1 MLTRRRLVVNSGYEV
16 GNARGAMRRIGAIL
30 AQGRR
35 SWVFSGSGDKTLGD
49 WRHLGFG
56 APQSKKLLS
65 SSGTRSITGFTKDVF
80 YWLLLNMQ
88 GQRRLGQRSIHIL
101 YRVFRWNNQL
111 DVQYCV
117 HNNYSYI
124 NQYCFIVDNYLFLI
138 SLFTCSLSFHTSLDI
153 WTTIATMTLNIHYQ
167 SILADIVYVSIFLQS
182 HSVYVLL
189 YTETIYGIYSL
200 WLILVVIPLE

>member
-1 MLTRRRLVVNSGYEV
+1 
-16 GNARGAMRRIGAIL
+16 MREERCAGLAQFLPRADAAGSSRVAEIRPWGIGAIWAL
-30 AQGRR
+30 AHPRRR
-35 SWVFSGSGDKTLGD
+35 SC
-49 WRHLGFG
+49 
-56 APQSKKLLS
+56 PQAQES
-65 SSGTRSITGFTKDVF
+65 SITCFTKDVF